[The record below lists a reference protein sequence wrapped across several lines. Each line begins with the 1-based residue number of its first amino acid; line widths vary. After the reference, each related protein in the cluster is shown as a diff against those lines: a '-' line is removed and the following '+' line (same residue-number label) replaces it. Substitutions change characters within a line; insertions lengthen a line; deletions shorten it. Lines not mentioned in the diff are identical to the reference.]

1 MTIAAEDR
9 SDFVDRVVF
18 NDQGLVPVVAQSEA
32 TGLVLMLAW
41 MNREA
46 LTQTLDTGQATYWSR
61 SRQELWVKGETS
73 GNRQTVKSVS
83 VDCDGDSILLQVD
96 QQGPACH
103 TGLDSCFDTASV
115 EIEQAENNSGEGSS
129 NA

>member
-1 MTIAAEDR
+1 MAKSADTQATLLEQ
-9 SDFVDRVVF
+9 VVF
-18 NDQGLVPVVAQSEA
+18 NDQGLVPVVAQSAA
-32 TGLVLMLAW
+32 TGRVLMLAW
-41 MNREA
+41 MNRDALA
-46 LTQTLDTGQATYWSR
+46 LTLDSGDATYWSR

-115 EIEQAENNSGEGSS
+115 EIEQAESYSGEGSS